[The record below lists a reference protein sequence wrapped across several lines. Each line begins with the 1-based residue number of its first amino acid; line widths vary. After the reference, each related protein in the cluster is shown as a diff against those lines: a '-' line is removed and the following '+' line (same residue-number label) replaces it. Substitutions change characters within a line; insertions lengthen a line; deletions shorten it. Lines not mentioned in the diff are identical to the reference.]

1 MKPNTYYT
9 KHKLIGILG
18 IIISIVFLWIS
29 FKGTNWN
36 DFILSF
42 QNVNYYFIIA
52 AIVVLIASVW
62 VRAVRWKLLLSN
74 VGTAT
79 DVELYKATMIG
90 YMGNNILPLKIG
102 ELLRAYAISRNTN
115 IIFSGAFSSIIIERI
130 VDTISLLIIVT
141 VIFTFVP
148 ITEFT
153 QTIAIIGLFTVSGF
167 MLITFILFRHSY
179 EFKNWYMKKEQ
190 HLTEKN
196 KKTLAKYL
204 VGFCKGIEGLWQ
216 NPNPGLMIVLSF
228 LLWALYF
235 AVILLCIVAFNF
247 DISLVD
253 MMKMNILVMTFG
265 TLVTLIPSA
274 PGTIGTYQAATI
286 AALQIMNINID
297 TARAFAVISHLVQF
311 IPYTII
317 GLYYFLKLNLHIA
330 DLEDL

>member
-1 MKPNTYYT
+1 MKPNSYYT

-29 FKGTNWN
+29 FKGTNWS
-36 DFILSF
+36 DFIISF

-52 AIVVLIASVW
+52 AMGVLIASVW

-74 VGTAT
+74 VGTAP
-79 DVELYKATMIG
+79 DVELYKATMVG
-90 YMGNNILPLKIG
+90 YMGNNILPLKMG

-130 VDTISLLIIVT
+130 IDTISFLLIVT

-148 ITEFT
+148 ITELT

-167 MLITFILFRHSY
+167 MLLTFILFKY
-179 EFKNWYMKKEQ
+179 AYQFKNWYMKKEQ
-190 HLTEKN
+190 YLTEKN

-216 NPNPGLMIVLSF
+216 NPNHGLMIVLSF

-235 AVILLCIVAFNF
+235 VVIFLCIVAFNF
-247 DISLVD
+247 EISLVD
-253 MMKMNILVMTFG
+253 MMKMNILVMTFT

-274 PGTIGTYQAATI
+274 PGTIGTYQAVTI
-286 AALQIMNINID
+286 AALEIMNINVN
-297 TARAFAVISHLVQF
+297 TARAFAVMSHLVQY

-317 GLYYFLKLNLHIA
+317 GLYYFFKLNLHIA
-330 DLEDL
+330 DLKDL